1 MVPHENYTHSEPP
14 SLNPPYQ
21 ILKRNKLI
29 FIHLAIFFYLEDS
42 NLRLVKKKCN
52 NTARIK
58 EISIRRKWRLAD
70 GIVTNDSTRY
80 RL

>member
-1 MVPHENYTHSEPP
+1 MKIIHGEPP

-42 NLRLVKKKCN
+42 NLTLVKKKMQ
-52 NTARIK
+52 
-58 EISIRRKWRLAD
+58 
-70 GIVTNDSTRY
+70 
-80 RL
+80 